1 MGVGIWLLSFP
12 LLTEHAVNA
21 ASAATPAPAV
31 LSADYPDP
39 GARQFRNVRPP
50 LTIGELGVPAVAEL
64 VRPVVIAPPP
74 PPRPVPAPRPV
85 PPPAPP
91 APAPATVSANTLYIP
106 SLNLRQHVS
115 DYTDCT
121 GNTGIPHWD
130 VWRWTCAGT
139 NNTYIMAHNPGV
151 FTPILGLHVGDLIQ
165 YGDPA
170 GVVHTYKVT
179 FTEIVSYTDTSPT
192 NALAVPSITL
202 QTCWNYDGTQ
212 DFIVRAVEI

>member
-12 LLTEHAVNA
+12 LLTQPAVRP
-21 ASAATPAPAV
+21 ASTAAPAFTA
-31 LSADYPDP
+31 STSDTAYS
-39 GARQFRNVRPP
+39 GARQFRIVRPP
-50 LTIGELGVPAVAEL
+50 LVLGELGVPAVAEL
-64 VRPVVIAPPP
+64 VRPVVVAPPAA
-74 PPRPVPAPRPV
+74 PRPAPAPRPV

-91 APAPATVSANTLYIP
+91 APATVAVGANTLYIP

-121 GNTGIPHWD
+121 GSTGVPHWD

-139 NNTYIMAHNPGV
+139 NNTYLMAHNPGI

-165 YGDPA
+165 YGDGA
-170 GVVHTYKVT
+170 GVVHTYRVI

-212 DFIVRAVEI
+212 DFIVRAVQI